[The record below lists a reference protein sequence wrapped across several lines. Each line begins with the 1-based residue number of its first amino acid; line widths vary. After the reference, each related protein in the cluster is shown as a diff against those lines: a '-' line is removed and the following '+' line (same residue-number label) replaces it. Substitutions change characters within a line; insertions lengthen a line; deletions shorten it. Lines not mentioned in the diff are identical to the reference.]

1 MVRVRV
7 ARHDGRE
14 CGSHRCLSSRS
25 LARRVNLVD
34 PGTVALYL
42 IPLGTICIGGIR
54 SVSFYSA
61 NRERI
66 PIGTWGS
73 LEYLALSRSLSRSH
87 PRARSSSWLS
97 LSYRGMLAD
106 ESSEVVSKM
115 AIVLPIIA
123 SIVLMLLFFFF
134 DMIYYGF
141 LALLSFSAV
150 SGVSFT
156 VSPLWERL
164 LSLIRSKAP
173 IVPTEIPYVPANE
186 PANRWLHPDADDW
199 RHHQI
204 PER

>member
-1 MVRVRV
+1 
-7 ARHDGRE
+7 
-14 CGSHRCLSSRS
+14 
-25 LARRVNLVD
+25 
-34 PGTVALYL
+34 
-42 IPLGTICIGGIR
+42 
-54 SVSFYSA
+54 
-61 NRERI
+61 
-66 PIGTWGS
+66 
-73 LEYLALSRSLSRSH
+73 
-87 PRARSSSWLS
+87 
-97 LSYRGMLAD
+97 MLAD